1 MPIYTDG
8 KYIEKGIHKQVEPNH
23 LSAMRTGEIYAQLPA
38 AQDMDNGVFAKY
50 DYAAKDD
57 GAVNFSGAGEWM
69 LHFSEV
75 KVYGPRETDADFYIA
90 KGQYPRLFKTHEGDI
105 FTTDNVKIPEN
116 NKFEEYFTVGT
127 ELKINAEG
135 VLAKDGESDMV
146 WQVVK
151 VYDLADGTP
160 AVKVMRIQ

>member
-8 KYIEKGIHKQVEPNH
+8 KYIEKGTHKQVEPNH

-50 DYAAKDD
+50 NYAENKVDFA
-57 GAVNFSGAGEWM
+57 GAGEWM

-90 KGQYPRLFKTHEGDI
+90 EGQYPKLFKTHEGDI
-105 FTTDNVKIPEN
+105 FTTDNVKDLN
-116 NKFEEYFTVGT
+116 G
-127 ELKINAEG
+127 LKEGDVVAPGADGILAKVDEGAEG
-135 VLAKDGESDMV
+135 MV